1 MAHACYHAERY
12 SEAVL
17 WGEKAAAADPNYV
30 GSLRILAASYA
41 QAGRMEQATS
51 ATQRLQE
58 ADPVLR
64 VSNLRHAIGPYRPEG
79 LARYEEGLRLAGLP
93 E

>member
-1 MAHACYHAERY
+1 MD
-12 SEAVL
+12 EA
-17 WGEKAAAADPNYV
+17 
-30 GSLRILAASYA
+30 R
-41 QAGRMEQATS
+41 S
-51 ATQRLQE
+51 AIQRLQE
-58 ADPVLR
+58 VDPVLR

>member
-1 MAHACYHAERY
+1 ME
-12 SEAVL
+12 EAK
-17 WGEKAAAADPNYV
+17 GA
-30 GSLRILAASYA
+30 I
-41 QAGRMEQATS
+41 
-51 ATQRLQE
+51 QRLQE
-58 ADPVLR
+58 VDPVLR